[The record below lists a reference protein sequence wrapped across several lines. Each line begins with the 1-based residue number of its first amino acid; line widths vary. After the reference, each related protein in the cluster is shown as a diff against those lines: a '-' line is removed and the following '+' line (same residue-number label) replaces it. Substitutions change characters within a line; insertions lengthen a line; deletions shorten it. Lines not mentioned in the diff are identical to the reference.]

1 MLSREKFASPWVG
14 TVQKGATNYQ
24 IYTKRVKFE
33 GRNVL
38 QTSIMDFKN
47 NTLFKYNTYNCSI
60 MIVFNL
66 FFLFFTIVM
75 TESVRFSFGGGG
87 SSVLSVTTLSVLML
101 NGLSSQLGSSVWV
114 AVVWIKFVYHF
125 LDANSYPFKWLWWTK
140 KSKLKKWAPLLHPP
154 YPN

>member
-1 MLSREKFASPWVG
+1 MACL
-14 TVQKGATNYQ
+14 YC
-24 IYTKRVKFE
+24 YTL
-33 GRNVL
+33 GMY
-38 QTSIMDFKN
+38 TYFKN

-87 SSVLSVTTLSVLML
+87 SSVLSDTTLSVLML

-114 AVVWIKFVYHF
+114 AVVWI
-125 LDANSYPFKWLWWTK
+125 AK
-140 KSKLKKWAPLLHPP
+140 KSS
-154 YPN
+154 YIIF